1 MNRSGLLIG
10 VASVLAGT
18 SVLLV
23 VLGAVYNLLIALLA
37 IPFGAAAYLLWMDAT
52 GRIQMRFRAKQRRTT
67 PSGDRTTQTQQ
78 TRQRSWEHR
87 APQPP
92 REQPSRSKARR
103 VLGVGPE
110 ADQAEIRSAYRDRVK
125 EVHPD
130 AENGDEEA
138 FKQVSQAYNRLRE
151 QP

>member
-37 IPFGAAAYLLWMDAT
+37 IPFGVAAYLLWMDAT
-52 GRIQMRFRAKQRRTT
+52 GRIQMRFREKQGRTSPT
-67 PSGDRTTQTQQ
+67 GGRTDRTQQ
-78 TRQRSWEHR
+78 TRQRSWDQR
-87 APQPP
+87 TPQPP

-138 FKQVSQAYNRLRE
+138 FKRVSQAYNRLRE

>member
-1 MNRSGLLIG
+1 MHRSGLLIG

-37 IPFGAAAYLLWMDAT
+37 IPFGVAAYLLWMDAT
-52 GRIQMRFRAKQRRTT
+52 GRIQMRFREKQGRTSQT
-67 PSGDRTTQTQQ
+67 GGRTDRTQQ
-78 TRQRSWEHR
+78 TRQRSWDQR
-87 APQPP
+87 TPQPP

-138 FKQVSQAYNRLRE
+138 FKRVSQAYNRLRE